1 MRTLSFNLCWS
12 LYQTGRAGDLRNA
25 PRVFSCLLIGRA
37 TGHRIHACRLHQSW
51 QVRLEMKTETK
62 GLFPTAVSKGDLQER
77 SLRQIFRSSQTLRDL
92 EDPSGVK
99 TLTAIVQNKI
109 QEHCQRGKAFFS
121 QGEWEKAVICYSKAI
136 YLNPQQVEFYVQKA
150 EAFLQLCDFQS
161 AVLNLRKA
169 YSLSPA
175 KEEYVERMA
184 FILYLQGQS
193 LFDQEVYG
201 DALESFTRASELQPD
216 NSVYRRRSIS
226 CLAALNRYHDCFWLV
241 NEELDKDSKN
251 PDLYILRAK
260 LNEHFNQAILCYQ
273 DVQEAIAL
281 EPQHKEAQVQ
291 MQRLLKRAQKAKN
304 QAMNK
309 ALKGNLK
316 DALLKI
322 TFAIENSPFDARY
335 LIFRGTL
342 HRRLKDFNS
351 AIDDYIKATELCE
364 EEGAVAMEV
373 QRQLL
378 LTYNDFAVHCYTQ
391 GFFEEAV
398 LLLNKAL
405 KGEKNEKGLYVNR
418 GDCLFRLGELTFALA
433 DYQQALELSPM
444 DFSVR
449 RRVGMLLD
457 ELGLQEHKQG
467 KYQQAVYRFS
477 GAIESNPHLP
487 HYYLHRA
494 KSRLFLQ
501 DVMSAKED
509 VIITLLLDPENEAVL
524 PVVTSLFPG
533 QPIQDII
540 SSKIAEVAK
549 TILERKLQACPY
561 SNSPAK
567 LQWPP
572 GALEDEPKEP
582 GAQGE
587 EPERAL
593 MDSESVISPCAMEH
607 ELYKQI
613 AISRRTVSK
622 ISEVS
627 CSRKGEKAGKIKVQK
642 LLQLHVRDST

>member
-1 MRTLSFNLCWS
+1 MEAAVP
-12 LYQTGRAGDLRNA
+12 QEEPG
-25 PRVFSCLLIGRA
+25 
-37 TGHRIHACRLHQSW
+37 QSK
-51 QVRLEMKTETK
+51 VGLEMKTETK
-62 GLFPTAVSKGDLQER
+62 GLFPTAVSKENPQER
-77 SLRQIFRSSQTLRDL
+77 SLRQIFGSSQTLRDL
-92 EDPSGVK
+92 KDPSEMK
-99 TLTAIVQNKI
+99 SPTAIVQNRI
-109 QEHCQRGKAFFS
+109 QEHCQRGKEFFA

-136 YLNPQQVEFYVQKA
+136 NLNPQQVEVYVQKA

-169 YSLSPA
+169 YSLSSA

-184 FILYLQGQS
+184 FIIYLQGQC
-193 LFDQEVYG
+193 LFDQEVYW

-216 NSVYRRRSIS
+216 NSLYRRRSIA
-226 CLAALNRYHDCFWLV
+226 CLAALNRYQDCFRLV
-241 NEELDKDSKN
+241 NEELDQDSKN

-260 LNEHFNQAILCYQ
+260 LHEHFSRATLCYQ

-281 EPQHKEAQVQ
+281 EPQHEEAQLL

-322 TFAIENSPFDARY
+322 TFAIENSPFDAGY
-335 LIFRGTL
+335 FIFRGTL
-342 HRRLKDFNS
+342 HRRVKDFNS

-364 EEGAVAMEV
+364 EEGAEAMEA
-373 QRQLL
+373 QQQLL

-444 DFSVR
+444 DFSLR

-457 ELGLQEHKQG
+457 ELGLQEHKQR
-467 KYQQAVYRFS
+467 KYQRAVHCFS
-477 GAIESNPHLP
+477 GAIESNPRLP

-494 KSRLFLQ
+494 KSHLFLQ
-501 DVMSAKED
+501 DEMSAKED
-509 VIITLLLDPENEAVL
+509 VIIALLLDPENDAVL

-549 TILERKLQACPY
+549 TILKRKLQACPY

-567 LQWPP
+567 LKWYGEANGHRPP

-582 GAQGE
+582 GVQSE
-587 EPERAL
+587 DPERAL
-593 MDSESVISPCAMEH
+593 QDSESIISSCATER

-613 AISRRTVSK
+613 AVSRRTVSK
-622 ISEVS
+622 VSES
-627 CSRKGEKAGKIKVQK
+627 GLEEKK
-642 LLQLHVRDST
+642 

>member
-1 MRTLSFNLCWS
+1 MEKNNCCG
-12 LYQTGRAGDLRNA
+12 TGRAHRVPCERRRDPTLATEPSHSGPTPSA
-25 PRVFSCLLIGRA
+25 PSCLDTACLA
-37 TGHRIHACRLHQSW
+37 TRDTTTGMEAKAPQEEPGQSKAG
-51 QVRLEMKTETK
+51 LEMKTETK
-62 GLFPTAVSKGDLQER
+62 GLFPTAVSKENLRER
-77 SLRQIFRSSQTLRDL
+77 SLRQIFGSSQTLRDL
-92 EDPSGVK
+92 KDPSGVK
-99 TLTAIVQNKI
+99 SPTAIVQNRI
-109 QEHCQRGKAFFS
+109 QEHRQRGKEFFS

-136 YLNPQQVEFYVQKA
+136 NLNPQQVEFYVQKA

-169 YSLSPA
+169 YSLSSA

-184 FILYLQGQS
+184 FIIYLQGQC
-193 LFDQEVYG
+193 LFDQEVYW

-216 NSVYRRRSIS
+216 NSLYRRRSIA
-226 CLAALNRYHDCFWLV
+226 CLAALNRYQDCFRLV
-241 NEELDKDSKN
+241 NEELDQDSKN

-260 LNEHFNQAILCYQ
+260 LHEHFSRATLCYQ

-281 EPQHKEAQVQ
+281 EPRHEEAQLL

-304 QAMNK
+304 QALNK

-322 TFAIENSPFDARY
+322 TFAIENSPFDAGY
-335 LIFRGTL
+335 FIFRGTL
-342 HRRLKDFNS
+342 HRRVKDFNS

-364 EEGAVAMEV
+364 EEGAVAMEA

-444 DFSVR
+444 DFSLR

-457 ELGLQEHKQG
+457 ELGLQAHKQR
-467 KYQQAVYRFS
+467 KYQRAVHCFS
-477 GAIESNPHLP
+477 GAIESNPRLP

-501 DVMSAKED
+501 DEMSAKED
-509 VIITLLLDPENEAVL
+509 VIIALLLDPENDAVL

-567 LQWPP
+567 LKWPA

-582 GAQGE
+582 GAQSE
-587 EPERAL
+587 DPERAL
-593 MDSESVISPCAMEH
+593 QDSESVISSCATEH

-613 AISRRTVSK
+613 AVSRKTVSK
-622 ISEVS
+622 VSEP
-627 CSRKGEKAGKIKVQK
+627 GLEEKK
-642 LLQLHVRDST
+642 

>member
-1 MRTLSFNLCWS
+1 P
-12 LYQTGRAGDLRNA
+12 QEEPG
-25 PRVFSCLLIGRA
+25 
-37 TGHRIHACRLHQSW
+37 QSK
-51 QVRLEMKTETK
+51 VGLEMKTETK
-62 GLFPTAVSKGDLQER
+62 GLFPTAVSKEHLRER
-77 SLRQIFRSSQTLRDL
+77 SLRQIFGSSQTLRDL
-92 EDPSGVK
+92 KDPGGVK
-99 TLTAIVQNKI
+99 SPTVIVQNRI

-136 YLNPQQVEFYVQKA
+136 NLNPQQVEFYVQKA

-169 YSLSPA
+169 YSLSSA

-184 FILYLQGQS
+184 FILYLQGQC

-226 CLAALNRYHDCFWLV
+226 CLAALNRYHDCFLLV
-241 NEELDKDSKN
+241 NEQLDQDSKN

-260 LNEHFNQAILCYQ
+260 LHDHFSRATLCYQ
-273 DVQEAIAL
+273 DIQEAIAL
-281 EPQHKEAQVQ
+281 EPQHKEAQAQ
-291 MQRLLKRAQKAKN
+291 MQKLLKRAQKAKN
-304 QAMNK
+304 QATNK

-322 TFAIENSPFDARY
+322 TFAIENSPFDAGY
-335 LIFRGTL
+335 FIFRGTL

-351 AIDDYIKATELCE
+351 AVDDYIKAMELC
-364 EEGAVAMEV
+364 EEGAVAMEA

-405 KGEKNEKGLYVNR
+405 KGEKKEKGLYVNR

-433 DYQQALELSPM
+433 DYQQALELNPM
-444 DFSVR
+444 DFSLR

-457 ELGLQEHKQG
+457 ELGLQEHKQR
-467 KYQQAVYRFS
+467 KYQRAVYCFS
-477 GAIESNPHLP
+477 GAIESNPRLP

-509 VIITLLLDPENEAVL
+509 VIITLLLDPENNAVL

-561 SNSPAK
+561 SISPDK
-567 LQWPP
+567 LKWPP

-582 GAQGE
+582 GAQSE
-587 EPERAL
+587 EPKKAL
-593 MDSESVISPCAMEH
+593 QDSENVIRPCAMEH

-613 AISRRTVSK
+613 AISRRPVSK
-622 ISEVS
+622 GSEAVLE
-627 CSRKGEKAGKIKVQK
+627 EK
-642 LLQLHVRDST
+642 R

>member
-1 MRTLSFNLCWS
+1 MEPSHS
-12 LYQTGRAGDLRNA
+12 GPA
-25 PRVFSCLLIGRA
+25 PSCLDTACLATRDAAAGMARA
-37 TGHRIHACRLHQSW
+37 VAPQEEPGQSK
-51 QVRLEMKTETK
+51 VRLEMKTETK
-62 GLFPTAVSKGDLQER
+62 GLFLTAVSKEDLRER
-77 SLRQIFRSSQTLRDL
+77 SLRQIFGSSQTLRDIK
-92 EDPSGVK
+92 DPSGVK
-99 TLTAIVQNKI
+99 SPTAIVQKKI
-109 QEHCQRGKAFFS
+109 QEHCQRGKVFFS

-136 YLNPQQVEFYVQKA
+136 NLNPQQVEFYVQKA
-150 EAFLQLCDFQS
+150 EAFLKLCDFQS

-169 YSLSPA
+169 YSLSSA

-226 CLAALNRYHDCFWLV
+226 CLAALNRYHDCFRLV
-241 NEELDKDSKN
+241 NEELDQDSKN

-260 LNEHFNQAILCYQ
+260 LNEHFSRAILCYQ
-273 DVQEAIAL
+273 DIQEAIAL

-291 MQRLLKRAQKAKN
+291 MRRLLKRAQKAKN

-322 TFAIENSPFDARY
+322 TFAIENSPFDAGY

-364 EEGAVAMEV
+364 EKGAVAMEA

-391 GFFEEAV
+391 GFFEEAL

-444 DFSVR
+444 DFSLR

-467 KYQQAVYRFS
+467 KYQQAVYCFS
-477 GAIESNPHLP
+477 GAIESNPRLP

-509 VIITLLLDPENEAVL
+509 VIITLLLDPENEAPYLMMEGGRTLSFSTHLAIQLISFPQQVL

-572 GALEDEPKEP
+572 GAIEDEPKKP
-582 GAQGE
+582 GAQRE

-593 MDSESVISPCAMEH
+593 KDSESIISPCATEQ

-613 AISRRTVSK
+613 AISRRRVNKVS
-622 ISEVS
+622 EAVVE
-627 CSRKGEKAGKIKVQK
+627 EKK
-642 LLQLHVRDST
+642 

>member
-1 MRTLSFNLCWS
+1 MEPSHS
-12 LYQTGRAGDLRNA
+12 GPA
-25 PRVFSCLLIGRA
+25 PSCLDTACLA
-37 TGHRIHACRLHQSW
+37 TRDAAAGMATAVAPQEEPGQSK
-51 QVRLEMKTETK
+51 VRLEMKTETK
-62 GLFPTAVSKGDLQER
+62 GLFPTAVSKEDLRER
-77 SLRQIFRSSQTLRDL
+77 SLQQIFGSSQTLRDIK
-92 EDPSGVK
+92 DPSGVK
-99 TLTAIVQNKI
+99 SPTAIVQKKI

-136 YLNPQQVEFYVQKA
+136 NLNPQ
-150 EAFLQLCDFQS
+150 
-161 AVLNLRKA
+161 
-169 YSLSPA
+169 
-175 KEEYVERMA
+175 
-184 FILYLQGQS
+184 QGQS

-226 CLAALNRYHDCFWLV
+226 CLAALNRYHDCFRLV
-241 NEELDKDSKN
+241 NEELDQDSKN

-260 LNEHFNQAILCYQ
+260 LNEHFSRAVLCYQ
-273 DVQEAIAL
+273 DIQEAIAL

-322 TFAIENSPFDARY
+322 TFAIENSPFDAGY

-364 EEGAVAMEV
+364 EEGAVAMEA

-391 GFFEEAV
+391 GFFEEAL

-444 DFSVR
+444 DFSLR

-467 KYQQAVYRFS
+467 KYQQAVYCFS
-477 GAIESNPHLP
+477 GAIESNPRLP

-509 VIITLLLDPENEAVL
+509 VIITLLLDPENEAQVL

-540 SSKIAEVAK
+540 SSKIAEVAR

-572 GALEDEPKEP
+572 GAIEDEPKKP
-582 GAQGE
+582 GAQRE

-593 MDSESVISPCAMEH
+593 KDSESIISPCATEQ

-613 AISRRTVSK
+613 AISRRRVNKVS
-622 ISEVS
+622 EAVV
-627 CSRKGEKAGKIKVQK
+627 EKKK
-642 LLQLHVRDST
+642 

>member
-1 MRTLSFNLCWS
+1 MVNQWQSWKWNPGVLTPH
-12 LYQTGRAGDLRNA
+12 QTSPPALGQ
-25 PRVFSCLLIGRA
+25 
-37 TGHRIHACRLHQSW
+37 GHRLFLPSWLQFDGIPGFCPSPRPGSQGAMRAQEGSHPGHRTFSLWAHLLGPQLPGYRLPSNEGHDHWDGGQGPAGGAW
-51 QVRLEMKTETK
+51 AEQRLEMKTETK
-62 GLFPTAVSKGDLQER
+62 GLFPTAVSKENLRER
-77 SLRQIFRSSQTLRDL
+77 SPRQIFGSSQTLRDL
-92 EDPSGVK
+92 KDPSGVK
-99 TLTAIVQNKI
+99 SPTAIVQNRI
-109 QEHCQRGKAFFS
+109 QEHCQRGKEFFS

-136 YLNPQQVEFYVQKA
+136 NLNPQQ
-150 EAFLQLCDFQS
+150 
-161 AVLNLRKA
+161 
-169 YSLSPA
+169 
-175 KEEYVERMA
+175 
-184 FILYLQGQS
+184 GQC
-193 LFDQEVYG
+193 LFDQEVYC

-216 NSVYRRRSIS
+216 NSLYRRRSIA
-226 CLAALNRYHDCFWLV
+226 CLAALNRYQDCFRLV
-241 NEELDKDSKN
+241 NEELDQDSKN

-260 LNEHFNQAILCYQ
+260 LHEHFSRATLCYQ

-281 EPQHKEAQVQ
+281 EPRHEEAQLL

-304 QAMNK
+304 QALNK

-322 TFAIENSPFDARY
+322 TFAIENSPFDAGY
-335 LIFRGTL
+335 FIFRGTL
-342 HRRLKDFNS
+342 HRRVKDFNS

-364 EEGAVAMEV
+364 EEGAVAMEA

-444 DFSVR
+444 DFSLR

-457 ELGLQEHKQG
+457 ELGLQAHKQR
-467 KYQQAVYRFS
+467 KYQRAVHCFS
-477 GAIESNPHLP
+477 GAIESNPRLP

-501 DVMSAKED
+501 DEMSAKED
-509 VIITLLLDPENEAVL
+509 VIIALLLDPENDAVL

-567 LQWPP
+567 LKWPA

-582 GAQGE
+582 GAQSE
-587 EPERAL
+587 DSERAL
-593 MDSESVISPCAMEH
+593 QDSESVISSCATEH

-613 AISRRTVSK
+613 AVSRRTVSK
-622 ISEVS
+622 VSEP
-627 CSRKGEKAGKIKVQK
+627 GLEEKK
-642 LLQLHVRDST
+642 

>member
-1 MRTLSFNLCWS
+1 MAAAQLGPPGASE
-12 LYQTGRAGDLRNA
+12 GRPCAAGLG
-25 PRVFSCLLIGRA
+25 VG
-37 TGHRIHACRLHQSW
+37 
-51 QVRLEMKTETK
+51 VEMKKETE
-62 GLFPTAVSKGDLQER
+62 GLCPTAVSEEKLQKAQEK
-77 SLRQIFRSSQTLRDL
+77 SLRQIFGLSQTLRNL

-99 TLTAIVQNKI
+99 SPTAIVQNRI

-136 YLNPQQVEFYVQKA
+136 NLDPQQVEFYVQKA

-169 YSLSPA
+169 FSLSSA
-175 KEEYVERMA
+175 KEKYVVRMA
-184 FILYLQGQS
+184 FILYLQGQC
-193 LFDQEVYG
+193 LFDQEVYW

-216 NSVYRRRSIS
+216 NSVYRRRSIA
-226 CLAALNRYHDCFWLV
+226 CLAALNRFRDCFRLV
-241 NEELDKDSKN
+241 SEELDQDSKN
-251 PDLYILRAK
+251 PDLYILRAR
-260 LNEHFNQAILCYQ
+260 LYEHFSQAALCYQ
-273 DVQEAIAL
+273 DIQEAIAL
-281 EPQHKEAQVQ
+281 EPQHEEARVL

-322 TFAIENSPFDARY
+322 TFAIENSPLDAGY
-335 LIFRGTL
+335 FIFRGTL

-364 EEGAVAMEV
+364 EEGAEATEA

-378 LTYNDFAVHCYTQ
+378 LTYNDFAVHCYTK

-405 KGEKNEKGLYVNR
+405 KAEKNEKGLYVNR

-444 DFSVR
+444 DFSLR

-457 ELGLQEHKQG
+457 ELGLQELKDR
-467 KYQQAVYRFS
+467 KYQRAVYCFS
-477 GAIESNPHLP
+477 GAIENNPRMP
-487 HYYLHRA
+487 RYYLHRA
-494 KSRLFLQ
+494 KGRLFLQ
-501 DVMSAKED
+501 DVMNAKED
-509 VIITLLLDPENEAVL
+509 VIIALLLDPENEAVL
-524 PVVTSLFPG
+524 SVVTSLFPG

-540 SSKIAEVAK
+540 SSKIADVAK
-549 TILERKLQACPY
+549 AILERKLQACPY

-567 LQWPP
+567 LKWPSR
-572 GALEDEPKEP
+572 ALEDEPDAESE
-582 GAQGE
+582 ALEQ
-587 EPERAL
+587 PESAPQ
-593 MDSESVISPCAMEH
+593 DSESVISPCVMEH

-613 AISRRTVSK
+613 AISRGKVSK
-622 ISEVS
+622 VS
-627 CSRKGEKAGKIKVQK
+627 TALLEEK
-642 LLQLHVRDST
+642 R

>member
-1 MRTLSFNLCWS
+1 MRAQRGSCPGHGTFS
-12 LYQTGRAGDLRNA
+12 LRAGPQLPGYRLPSNEGRSAGMATAVA
-25 PRVFSCLLIGRA
+25 PQEEPG
-37 TGHRIHACRLHQSW
+37 QSK
-51 QVRLEMKTETK
+51 VRLEMKTETK
-62 GLFPTAVSKGDLQER
+62 VLFPTAVSKEDLRER
-77 SLRQIFRSSQTLRDL
+77 SLRQIFGSSQTLRDIK
-92 EDPSGVK
+92 DPSGVK
-99 TLTAIVQNKI
+99 SPTAIVQNKI

-136 YLNPQQVEFYVQKA
+136 NLNPQQVEFYVQKA

-169 YSLSPA
+169 YSLSSA

-226 CLAALNRYHDCFWLV
+226 CLAALNRYHDCFRLV
-241 NEELDKDSKN
+241 NEELDQDSKN

-260 LNEHFNQAILCYQ
+260 LNEHFSRAILCYQ
-273 DVQEAIAL
+273 DIQEAIAL

-322 TFAIENSPFDARY
+322 TFAIENSPFDAGY

-364 EEGAVAMEV
+364 EEGAVAMEA

-444 DFSVR
+444 DFSLR

-467 KYQQAVYRFS
+467 KYQQAVYCFS
-477 GAIESNPHLP
+477 GAIESNPRLP

-540 SSKIAEVAK
+540 SSKIAEVAR

-572 GALEDEPKEP
+572 GALEDEPKKP
-582 GAQGE
+582 GAQRE

-593 MDSESVISPCAMEH
+593 KDSESAISPCATEH

-613 AISRRTVSK
+613 AISRRRVSK
-622 ISEVS
+622 VSEAVV
-627 CSRKGEKAGKIKVQK
+627 EKK
-642 LLQLHVRDST
+642 R

>member
-1 MRTLSFNLCWS
+1 
-12 LYQTGRAGDLRNA
+12 
-25 PRVFSCLLIGRA
+25 
-37 TGHRIHACRLHQSW
+37 
-51 QVRLEMKTETK
+51 MKTETK
-62 GLFPTAVSKGDLQER
+62 GLFPTAVSKEDLRER
-77 SLRQIFRSSQTLRDL
+77 SLQQIFGSSQTLRDIK
-92 EDPSGVK
+92 DPSGVK
-99 TLTAIVQNKI
+99 SPTAIVQKKI
-109 QEHCQRGKAFFS
+109 QEH
-121 QGEWEKAVICYSKAI
+121 
-136 YLNPQQVEFYVQKA
+136 
-150 EAFLQLCDFQS
+150 
-161 AVLNLRKA
+161 
-169 YSLSPA
+169 
-175 KEEYVERMA
+175 
-184 FILYLQGQS
+184 
-193 LFDQEVYG
+193 
-201 DALESFTRASELQPD
+201 
-216 NSVYRRRSIS
+216 IS
-226 CLAALNRYHDCFWLV
+226 CLAALNRYHDCFRLV
-241 NEELDKDSKN
+241 NEELDQDSKN

-260 LNEHFNQAILCYQ
+260 LNEHFSRAVLCYQ
-273 DVQEAIAL
+273 DIQEAIAL

-322 TFAIENSPFDARY
+322 TFAIENSPFDAGY

-364 EEGAVAMEV
+364 EEGAVAMEA

-391 GFFEEAV
+391 GFFEEAL

-444 DFSVR
+444 DFSLR

-467 KYQQAVYRFS
+467 KYQQAVYCFS
-477 GAIESNPHLP
+477 GAIESNPRLP

-540 SSKIAEVAK
+540 SSKIAEVAR

-572 GALEDEPKEP
+572 GAIEDEPKKP
-582 GAQGE
+582 GAQRE

-593 MDSESVISPCAMEH
+593 KDSESIISPCATEQ

-613 AISRRTVSK
+613 AISRRRVNK
-622 ISEVS
+622 F
-627 CSRKGEKAGKIKVQK
+627 
-642 LLQLHVRDST
+642 